1 MITTIGL
8 IGYAGRMG
16 QAIAHSIETHPT
28 ACLGGGLVR
37 TLPVS
42 SMRDDAP
49 MILTDKPEALFPQ
62 CDVLVDF
69 THASATAPFAKL
81 AAQYGKPFLS
91 GTTGLDPET
100 MATLREVSAT
110 IPVLHTTNTSLSL
123 VVVKRMAKLAAKLLK
138 DQDYDIAIHDKHHK
152 WKKDAPSG
160 TALTLGKAVLE
171 GNEGSHPPAYSSTRA
186 GSIIGEHAILFA
198 GTGETIT
205 IAHEITDRRVFAHG
219 AVQAAVWLAMQKP
232 GYYLMDDVLDI
243 A

>member
-16 QAIAHSIETHPT
+16 QAIARAIETHPT
-28 ACLGGGLVR
+28 ARLGGGLVR

-42 SMRDDAP
+42 P
-49 MILTDKPEALFPQ
+49 MGKDTPVILTDKPEALFPQ
-62 CDVLVDF
+62 CDVLIDF
-69 THASATAPFAKL
+69 THANATASFAKL

-91 GTTGLDPET
+91 GTTGLDQET
-100 MATLREVSAT
+100 LATLREVSAT

-123 VVVKRMAKLAAKLLK
+123 IVVKRMAKLAAKLLK

-160 TALTLGKAVLE
+160 TALTLGQAILE
-171 GNEGSHPPAYSSTRA
+171 GNEGAKPPAYSSTRA
-186 GSIIGEHAILFA
+186 GSIIGEHDILFA
-198 GTGETIT
+198 GTGESIT
-205 IAHEITDRRVFAHG
+205 IAHEVTDRHVFARG
-219 AVQAAVWLAMQKP
+219 AVQAALWLAMQKR
-232 GYYLMDDVLDI
+232 GYYMMDDVLDV